1 MGASEILQGMQEL
14 VGTNPSVNLTFMY
27 DGLQLIMEYS
37 SLLLGLLV
45 VIILIATPVIVA
57 LEVMYINFPT
67 MQSGVHMALDKLNKK
82 NSKVLEK
89 TLTVMFR
96 DANRA
101 IVEANTLQTGRSA
114 NMAYLIIKVKTV
126 LIMVVIIG
134 IVIGPLQQI
143 ILFLVNL
150 VLKVVSTF

>member
-67 MQSGVHMALDKLNKK
+67 MQSGVHIALDKLNKK

-150 VLKVVSTF
+150 VLKVASTF

>member
-1 MGASEILQGMQEL
+1 MQEL